1 MYRPYPAAVVFLL
14 LFTASRAF
22 ANHCSS
28 HLAFVLQ
35 DCMLKDRNRM
45 ALPWERPSS
54 PRLFR
59 GQKRYPS
66 SQMVKDA
73 KEYGPPPATKRQ
85 RQSYL
90 KVLLGKHK
98 MTRFHN
104 LALQVRDHLDKSS
117 SSGDNEKTKSMSS
130 SSSPSDNQ
138 DEIES
143 RPRLRIKPRSLT
155 SLHMTFFFGGVALC
169 KVPAEALTEWHSGVS
184 ARLEESCLVSMESAS
199 TSTSASTS
207 GVLTINTTPT
217 TTTSLDEYWFRV
229 VDIRTFPPRRN
240 NLVVAVLE
248 ASPRWHEL
256 YADIRSLARASSS
269 HTLRDVVRS
278 SKDEWIPHVTL
289 ANIYGGS
296 KLEYQQLNQ
305 LLKELSL
312 LNLLNLHS
320 STAQAT
326 ESTPV
331 VVKASGIAMG
341 GPIPA
346 QAELDWNF
354 DFVGLGK
361 IHNTDRKAG
370 RGSGRGGSR
379 DKTGGRG
386 RGEATSSLGRGGAG
400 KFSNFVAREEY
411 KKMTADQ
418 KTALFAIR

>member
-1 MYRPYPAAVVFLL
+1 MATEFL
-14 LFTASRAF
+14 S
-22 ANHCSS
+22 
-28 HLAFVLQ
+28 
-35 DCMLKDRNRM
+35 KDRNKM
-45 ALPWERPSS
+45 AFPWERPSS
-54 PRLFR
+54 PRPFR
-59 GQKRYPS
+59 KQKRYIS

-90 KVLLGKHK
+90 KVLLGEHK

-104 LALQVRDHLDKSS
+104 LTLQVRDHLDKSS
-117 SSGDNEKTKSMSS
+117 SSDYEKTKIS

-138 DEIES
+138 DGTDS

-169 KVPAEALTEWHSGVS
+169 KVPAEALTEWYSCVS
-184 ARLEESCLVSMESAS
+184 TRLEESGLVFKDSACTSMSAS
-199 TSTSASTS
+199 
-207 GVLTINTTPT
+207 GLPITINT

-248 ASPRWHEL
+248 ASPLWHEL

-289 ANIYGGS
+289 ANIHGGD
-296 KLEYQQLNQ
+296 KVEYQQLNR

-312 LNLLNLHS
+312 LNLQS

-331 VVKASGIAMG
+331 VVKASGISMG
-341 GPIPA
+341 GPIPT

-354 DFVGLGK
+354 DFVGLRK
-361 IHNTDRKAG
+361 SHDTDHKAS
-370 RGSGRGGSR
+370 SGFISR
-379 DKTGGRG
+379 DKRGGRG
-386 RGEATSSLGRGGAG
+386 RGEAMSGLGRG